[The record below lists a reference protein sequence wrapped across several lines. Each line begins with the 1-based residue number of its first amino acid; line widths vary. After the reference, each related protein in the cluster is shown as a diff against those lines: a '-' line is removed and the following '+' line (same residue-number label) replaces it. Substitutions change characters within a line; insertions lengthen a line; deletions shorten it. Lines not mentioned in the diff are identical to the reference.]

1 MSFRVWENSAPY
13 PSGPGLFSVGR
24 SFINILISSFVMGL
38 FRLLTINW
46 FNFDDLAE
54 YRNSLISFKFSK
66 LMEYGFLKFSLT

>member
-1 MSFRVWENSAPY
+1 MN
-13 PSGPGLFSVGR
+13 PSGPRFFFVAGSFLLFCFVFTVS
-24 SFINILISSFVMGL
+24 ILFVMGL